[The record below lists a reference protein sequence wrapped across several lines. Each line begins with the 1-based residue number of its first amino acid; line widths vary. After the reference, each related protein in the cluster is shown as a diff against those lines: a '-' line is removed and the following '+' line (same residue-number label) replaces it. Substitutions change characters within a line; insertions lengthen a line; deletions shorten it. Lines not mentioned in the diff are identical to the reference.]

1 LGQPDCPEVARGFVF
16 SGGGLCH
23 LLTGK
28 SPGAVVGWAVSDP
41 SPIARLRAKK
51 AFGQNFLVNEGAIAT
66 IVGSALGSTASRL
79 LEIGPGPGVLTER
92 LLMDGR
98 PLWAVDLDPEACELL
113 QNRFSAQ
120 HHFHLLQG
128 DAVRIPLPEGEAWSV
143 IGNLPYNAATPI
155 LARLLTEGIPWDRMV
170 LMFQLEVA
178 QKLMGVPTTKAYGP
192 LSVLAQLCAR
202 LTRLVK
208 LGPGSFRPAPKVDSA
223 VVLFEPI
230 APAPSL
236 TERRAL
242 LTVLHRSFA
251 HRRKTISNNWQ
262 GVLSAEALAEAGLQ
276 PSLRAEVIEPK
287 AWLAATRAL
296 LSHHPEVFP
305 SSYQ

>member
-1 LGQPDCPEVARGFVF
+1 M
-16 SGGGLCH
+16 
-23 LLTGK
+23 
-28 SPGAVVGWAVSDP
+28 SDP
-41 SPIARLRAKK
+41 SPIARLRPKK

-66 IVGSALGSTASRL
+66 IVGSALGSGASRI

-92 LLMDGR
+92 LLVDGR

-113 QNRFSAQ
+113 RDRFANLS
-120 HHFHLLQG
+120 HFHLMQG
-128 DAVRIPLPEGEAWSV
+128 DAVRIPLPEGEPWSV

-155 LARLLTEGIPWDRMV
+155 LARLLTEGIAWDRMV

-178 QKLMGVPTTKAYGP
+178 QKLMGVPSSKAYGP

-230 APAPSL
+230 VNAPSL
-236 TERRAL
+236 EERRAL

-251 HRRKTISNNWQ
+251 HRRKTLANNWQ
-262 GVLSAEALAEAGLQ
+262 GILSAEALNAAGLA
-276 PSLRAEVIEPK
+276 STLRAEVIAP
-287 AWLAATRAL
+287 ASWLSATRAL
-296 LSHHPEVFP
+296 LIHHPEVFP
-305 SSYQ
+305 S